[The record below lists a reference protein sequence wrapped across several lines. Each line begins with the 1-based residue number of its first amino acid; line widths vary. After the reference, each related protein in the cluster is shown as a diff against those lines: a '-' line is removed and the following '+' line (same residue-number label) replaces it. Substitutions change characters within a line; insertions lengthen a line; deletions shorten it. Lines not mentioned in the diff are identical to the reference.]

1 LSYPCLPLGNSPSL
15 SLLTYSISIKQVWAN
30 CNLKF
35 MSLSNSP
42 VLISVIK
49 EKGKLG
55 IKLLEKLSLSAL
67 SFECFYK
74 NAKKMHFSLNY
85 KFLIRTR
92 PYLIVIINLA
102 WSSNIINIRKR
113 NEFLEMFVFYWNALR
128 WLAWYPD
135 ALTVA

>member
-1 LSYPCLPLGNSPSL
+1 MGERE
-15 SLLTYSISIKQVWAN
+15 
-30 CNLKF
+30 
-35 MSLSNSP
+35 SP

-49 EKGKLG
+49 EKGKR

-92 PYLIVIINLA
+92 PKRAFARNSISKEKNWKA
-102 WSSNIINIRKR
+102 SSLSIKN
-113 NEFLEMFVFYWNALR
+113 V
-128 WLAWYPD
+128 
-135 ALTVA
+135 